1 MPEHHGQTPSER
13 VVTRLCQQSFLKLW
27 THPNPRGKHG
37 KELCDCLI
45 VCGTHLVII
54 SVKDSKYTA
63 TNNETGWKRWAKT
76 AIGKSASQIA
86 GAERWLRSVDQ
97 FERHDGRVV
106 RLPEKTTRQYHRVAV
121 ALGGRGQVP
130 LQWGDFGRGFVHVCD
145 EYSIGSL
152 FAALDTITDFV
163 EFLDASEALV
173 RSGTHPVFNGGGI
186 EDLVA
191 LYLLNGRSFEFE
203 AGGQNSS
210 ADVLM
215 VSDDLWRG
223 LVESGDLNGMKAEFK
238 KSYIWDRLIEHFTDD
253 LLSGG
258 MFDMHSKKVTDNE
271 LALVTMTMEPRR
283 NRLIISEA
291 FLEFLQ
297 NNELGSAARVVRG
310 REGHAFVFTVRSS
323 DDREFRARELAL
335 RCLVVR
341 GKLPNTHTVVG
352 IATDRPG
359 VSNRGY
365 SSDIVY
371 LCMPDWTGEDEQGVR
386 GIQEDLG
393 YFRSIEWS
401 RYQ

>member
-1 MPEHHGQTPSER
+1 MLEHYGETPSER
-13 VVTRLCQQSFLKLW
+13 MVTRLCQQSFLKLW
-27 THPNPRGKHG
+27 THPNPKGKHG

-45 VCGTHLVII
+45 VCGSQVVII
-54 SVKDSKYTA
+54 SVKDSKYRA
-63 TNNETGWKRWAKT
+63 TDDETGWKRWAKT
-76 AIGKSASQIA
+76 AIEKSAFQIA

-106 RLPEKTTRQYHRVAV
+106 CLPEKTTRRYHRVAV

-130 LQWGDFGRGFVHVCD
+130 LQWGDFGHGFVHVCD

-152 FAALDTITDFV
+152 FVVLDTITDFI
-163 EFLDASEALV
+163 EFLGAGETLV
-173 RSGTHPVFNGGGI
+173 RSGTHLVFDGGGI
-186 EDLVA
+186 EDLIA

-203 AGGQNSS
+203 SSGQERPDMLIVH
-210 ADVLM
+210 A
-215 VSDDLWRG
+215 DLWSG
-223 LVESGDLNGMKAEFK
+223 FMESEDFKNMKTEFK
-238 KSYIWDRLIEHFTDD
+238 KSYIWDRLVDQFADD

-258 MFDMHSKKVTDNE
+258 MFDMHSKQITDNE
-271 LALVTMTMEPRR
+271 SALVTMALEPRR

-291 FLEFLQ
+291 FSEFLKRP
-297 NNELGSAARVVRG
+297 ELNSAARVVQG
-310 REGHAFVFTVRSS
+310 RKGHAFVFAVGSS

-341 GKLPNTHTVVG
+341 GRLPSTHTVVG

-359 VSNRGY
+359 VSSPGY

-371 LCMPDWTGEDEQGVR
+371 LHLPDWTGEDERGVR
-386 GIQEDLG
+386 GIQDDLG
-393 YFRSIEWS
+393 YFKKVDWS